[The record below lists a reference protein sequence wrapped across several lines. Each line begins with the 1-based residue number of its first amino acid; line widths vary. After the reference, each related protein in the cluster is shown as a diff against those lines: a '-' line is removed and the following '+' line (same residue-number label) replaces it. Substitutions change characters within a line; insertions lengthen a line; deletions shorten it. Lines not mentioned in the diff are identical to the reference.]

1 MKKITL
7 IFAIYCFLIS
17 NSIDA
22 QQLFRAGFVGGFN
35 FTQIDGDDIAGYD
48 KIGLNAGFMV
58 ELGLD
63 EDNKWSAV
71 MEILYSQKGSRS
83 TLNNSPVDF
92 KISMDYAEIP
102 LLLKFRDPKG
112 GLTFGAGVLLA
123 RSVNNKFVQAGVD
136 ETEFFFAGNNI
147 PKKWEIGAI
156 IDVAYMFSSK
166 FGLNFRFTNSIPSI
180 RSNCNSNLFPGDCLR
195 QRHRTL
201 AFRTIYMFSR
211 EE

>member
-7 IFAIYCFLIS
+7 ILSLYCLLFSDFAQ
-17 NSIDA
+17 A

-48 KIGLNAGFMV
+48 KIGLNGGFMV

-83 TLNNSPVDF
+83 TLNNSAVDF
-92 KISMDYAEIP
+92 KISMNYAEIP
-102 LLLKFRDPKG
+102 LLIKFRDPKG

-123 RSVNNKFVQAGVD
+123 RSVNNKFVQSGVD
-136 ETEFFFAGNNI
+136 LTDSFFGGNNV

-166 FGLNFRFTNSIPSI
+166 FGLSFRFTNSIPSI
-180 RSNCNSNLFPGDCLR
+180 RTNCNSSLFPGDCLR

-201 AFRTIYMFSR
+201 AVRGIFMFSG
-211 EE
+211 ED

>member
-7 IFAIYCFLIS
+7 FLALYCFFFS
-17 NSIDA
+17 NSAQA

-48 KIGLNAGFMV
+48 KIGLNGGFMV

-83 TLNNSPVDF
+83 TLNNSAVDF

-102 LLLKFRDPKG
+102 LLLRFNDPKG

-123 RSVNNKFVQAGVD
+123 RSVNNKFVQSGVD
-136 ETEFFFAGNNI
+136 LSDSFFGGNNA
-147 PKKWEIGAI
+147 PKKWEIAGI
-156 IDVAYMFSSK
+156 VDIAYMFSSK

-180 RSNCNSNLFPGDCLR
+180 RTNCNSALFPGDCLR

-201 AFRTIYMFSR
+201 AVRAIFMFAG